1 MEKIKEHKVS
11 IRIGKHSYSGWL
23 LTEMEDRMQLKK
35 MRELREARKWR
46 AGTKILKTLKEADTT
61 EIMPMAVIYRK
72 PKEYP
77 NNYVVRIFDGK
88 TGRPTNLSILR
99 KTLEECRE
107 DIKASGYSACFPRSR
122 YDDPI
127 IVESWL

>member
-1 MEKIKEHKVS
+1 MRNQKEPQKP
-11 IRIGKHSYSGWL
+11 R
-23 LTEMEDRMQLKK
+23 
-35 MRELREARKWR
+35 
-46 AGTKILKTLKEADTT
+46 TKILKTLQEADTT

-77 NNYVVRIFDGK
+77 DNYVVRIFDGK
-88 TGRPTNLSILR
+88 TGSPTNLAILR

>member
-1 MEKIKEHKVS
+1 
-11 IRIGKHSYSGWL
+11 
-23 LTEMEDRMQLKK
+23 MQLKK

-77 NNYVVRIFDGK
+77 DNYVVRIFDGK
-88 TGRPTNLSILR
+88 TGRPTNLAILR

-107 DIKASGYSACFPRSR
+107 VITASGYSACFPRSR